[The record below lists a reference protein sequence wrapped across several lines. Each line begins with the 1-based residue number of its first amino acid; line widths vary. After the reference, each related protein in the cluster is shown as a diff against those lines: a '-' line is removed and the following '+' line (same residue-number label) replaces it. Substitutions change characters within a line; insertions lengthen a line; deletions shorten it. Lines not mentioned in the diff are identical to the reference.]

1 MKKLTVLFLTLT
13 LCGTILAGCGS
24 SKSDNAAE
32 TDTTETA
39 GADTSADNA
48 SDKKEG
54 SDESASAEEEL
65 LTGLHHITIDVQD
78 YGTITLEL
86 DADEAPISVTNF
98 VNLAEE
104 GFYDG
109 LTFHRIIS
117 GFMIQGGGFNEQ
129 MQQKQPNPPIKN
141 EADNGLLNKR
151 GTISM
156 ARTADKD
163 SATSQ
168 FFLNV
173 ADNAF
178 LDHGQRDFGYAVFG
192 KIVKGMDV
200 ADKISQ
206 VPTHDVGPYQ
216 NVPSKPVVILSAKV
230 LP

>member
-1 MKKLTVLFLTLT
+1 MSNPIVTIEMENGDIMK
-13 LCGTILAGCGS
+13 
-24 SKSDNAAE
+24 AE
-32 TDTTETA
+32 LYPE
-39 GADTSADNA
+39 
-48 SDKKEG
+48 
-54 SDESASAEEEL
+54 
-65 LTGLHHITIDVQD
+65 I
-78 YGTITLEL
+78 
-86 DADEAPISVTNF
+86 APISVNNF
-98 VNLAEE
+98 ISLINKK
-104 GFYDG
+104 FYDG
-109 LTFHRIIS
+109 LIFHRVIK

-129 MQQKQPNPPIKN
+129 MQQKKPNPPIKN

-192 KIVKGMDV
+192 KVVKGMDV

-206 VPTHDVGPYQ
+206 VQTHDVGPYQ

>member
-1 MKKLTVLFLTLT
+1 MKKVIIEMEN
-13 LCGTILAGCGS
+13 GDIMKG
-24 SKSDNAAE
+24 
-32 TDTTETA
+32 
-39 GADTSADNA
+39 
-48 SDKKEG
+48 
-54 SDESASAEEEL
+54 EL
-65 LTGLHHITIDVQD
+65 YPDV
-78 YGTITLEL
+78 
-86 DADEAPISVTNF
+86 APITVANF
-98 VNLAEE
+98 EKLATD

-109 LTFHRIIS
+109 LTFHRVIP
-117 GFMIQGGGFNEQ
+117 GFMIQGGGFTEQ
-129 MQQKQPNPPIKN
+129 MQQKKPNPPIKN
-141 EADNGLLNKR
+141 EADNGLRNTR
-151 GTISM
+151 GTIAM

-168 FFLNV
+168 FFINV

-192 KIVKGMDV
+192 KVVKGMDV